1 MGRQA
6 GDLCAGIAEIPRLIS
21 SAVPES
27 LPAFAVLQV
36 EPPPRA
42 TLFAPLPNGLGT
54 PQVEHLTS
62 YLHRLAR
69 LHQLHL
75 SHLAREL
82 VRPVVWSVR
91 CEFGRG
97 RFAGAFR
104 RRSVPFGSLFGA
116 GPEALLWAWALELLT
131 GRTDLRYLT
140 LVSYGERASTWLR
153 PARAWCAACY
163 HDLRQLGRDGY
174 DQLRW
179 ACASVV
185 SCDIHDGPLWFGCPH
200 CGARQPWQALEGGDG
215 DLEYCSSCRHW
226 LGGGAGA
233 TPPPVIPARES
244 HAAAACPPA
253 ERPSILDDVL
263 ACAYRLRPR
272 PPHDAPTASFVTF
285 VQDVDAASGFYR
297 HLLAQLRRRW
307 ALEHTSLWDT
317 LGPSSGLKDAQ
328 AVERSLFGQPAFFVS
343 PAAAWPAPV
352 ALRAAA
358 ALRHLAGQ
366 RDREAQLQLRKPPR
380 PRRPR
385 RPPSRPPARSQLELI
400 WRLAAEQLRE
410 LEQLGQ
416 RLYPPLPTYQEWL
429 PSRHGRDTGKVGPDV
444 TAATTARRRPR
455 PRRAQPEATA
465 ARPVI

>member
-1 MGRQA
+1 
-6 GDLCAGIAEIPRLIS
+6 
-21 SAVPES
+21 
-27 LPAFAVLQV
+27 
-36 EPPPRA
+36 
-42 TLFAPLPNGLGT
+42 
-54 PQVEHLTS
+54 
-62 YLHRLAR
+62 
-69 LHQLHL
+69 
-75 SHLAREL
+75 
-82 VRPVVWSVR
+82 VVWSVR
-91 CEFGRG
+91 GEYGRG
-97 RFAGAFR
+97 RFGAAFR

-116 GPEALLWAWALELLT
+116 GPEALVWVWALELLT

-140 LVSYGERASTWLR
+140 LVSYGERASMWLR

-163 HDLRQLGRDGY
+163 HDLHQLGRDGY

-185 SCDIHDGPLWFGCPH
+185 SCDIHDGPLWFACPH
-200 CGARQPWQALEGGDG
+200 CGARQPWQALESLDG
-215 DLEYCSSCRHW
+215 DLEYCSSCRRW

-233 TPPPVIPARES
+233 TAPPVIPARES

-263 ACAYRLRPR
+263 ACAYRLRSR

-285 VQDVDAASGFYR
+285 VQDVDAASDFYR

-307 ALEHTSLWDT
+307 AVERTSLWDT
-317 LGPSSGLKDAQ
+317 LAPSSGLKDAH
-328 AVERSLFGQPAFFVS
+328 AVERSVFGRPAFVVS

-358 ALRHLAGQ
+358 ALRRLAAERE
-366 RDREAQLQLRKPPR
+366 RDAQPRRPSR

-385 RPPSRPPARSQLELI
+385 RPTSRPLARSQLELI

-416 RLYPPLPTYQEWL
+416 RSYPRLIPYQEWL
-429 PSRHGRDTGKVGPDV
+429 PSRHGGDTGQVGPDV
-444 TAATTARRRPR
+444 TAAPTASRRRR

-465 ARPVI
+465 ARPGI